1 MHAFRCHLRSV
12 AALFIAPLL
21 AGCGRTTLTPTF
33 PVSNNL
39 PRPDRI
45 LVSDF
50 AVSPNSLEA
59 KEGVDAGAG
68 GGSGPDAQ
76 MTEDI
81 RIGNMFAKALTDS
94 LVAELR
100 NRGIDAYREADA
112 APPGPD
118 TASIKGR
125 FLRADGSM
133 VTGFGLSS
141 SRVRAQ
147 VQILQG
153 TGIGLSLVSEGQVST
168 PSNLGS
174 GIEKSGNASVF
185 PIVQADAKRT
195 ATEIADKIADYY
207 KRQGWIK

>member
-1 MHAFRCHLRSV
+1 
-12 AALFIAPLL
+12 
-21 AGCGRTTLTPTF
+21 
-33 PVSNNL
+33 
-39 PRPDRI
+39 
-45 LVSDF
+45 
-50 AVSPNSLEA
+50 LEA
-59 KEGVDAGAG
+59 KEGVDADAG

-133 VTGFGLSS
+133 VTGFGLSA
-141 SRVRAQ
+141 SRARSGSDPPGDGDW
-147 VQILQG
+147 LE
-153 TGIGLSLVSEGQVST
+153 SCFRR
-168 PSNLGS
+168 PS
-174 GIEKSGNASVF
+174 
-185 PIVQADAKRT
+185 QHAK
-195 ATEIADKIADYY
+195 
-207 KRQGWIK
+207 